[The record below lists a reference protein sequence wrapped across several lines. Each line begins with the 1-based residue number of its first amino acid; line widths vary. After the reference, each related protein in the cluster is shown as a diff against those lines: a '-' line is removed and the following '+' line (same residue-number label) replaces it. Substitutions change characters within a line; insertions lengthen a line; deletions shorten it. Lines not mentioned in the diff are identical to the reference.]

1 MSRCDRWR
9 GWIEW
14 GVRVLVLGAL
24 AVSGVAGAFAAYAL
38 EEKAGGDAGDAE
50 AAFRELEERLLKAP
64 SVRLTWDITAEGA
77 LEAHL
82 RGKLTLQE
90 GDRLELDGSGP
101 FGGSPMEVSLVSN
114 GEDLRGGTKPRPFD
128 ISAPPALREA
138 VVLGLTRMGLLH
150 NLARLTAGS
159 PPDRANGGVEEWV
172 VVENVRRDQPQEVDG
187 TPTVP
192 LTFDVIV
199 AGVPSATATL
209 WLSEETGLPVKRTQT
224 VRFGSDEMRVVER
237 YGSFEA
243 EAASP

>member
-1 MSRCDRWR
+1 MSRRDRW
-9 GWIEW
+9 IES
-14 GVRVLVLGAL
+14 GVRVLVLSVL
-24 AVSGVAGAFAAYAL
+24 AVSGVTGAFAASAA
-38 EEKAGGDAGDAE
+38 EQAAGGDAEAMYLKLEKRLLE
-50 AAFRELEERLLKAP
+50 AA
-64 SVRLTWDITAEGA
+64 SVRLTYDITAEGA

-101 FGGSPMEVSLVSN
+101 FGGSPLEVSLVSN
-114 GEDLRGGTKPRPFD
+114 GEDLRGGTRPRSFD

-172 VVENVRRDQPQEVDG
+172 LVENVRRGEPQEVDG
-187 TPTVP
+187 TASVP
-192 LTFDVIV
+192 LSFDVV
-199 AGVPSATATL
+199 VSGVPSASATL
-209 WLSEETGLPVKRTQT
+209 WLSKDTGLPVKRTQT

-243 EAASP
+243 EAATR